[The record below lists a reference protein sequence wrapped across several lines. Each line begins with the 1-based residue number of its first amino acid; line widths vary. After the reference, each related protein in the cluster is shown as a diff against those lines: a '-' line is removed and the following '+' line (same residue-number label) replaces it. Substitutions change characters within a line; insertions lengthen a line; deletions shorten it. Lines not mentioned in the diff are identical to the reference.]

1 MYMKKTKKLVCVL
14 SVLAMAAGLFA
25 SLPMVSAETTVT
37 NYDYANAGWDLVYPE
52 QADVNKDAGTG
63 SKIQTVMRNNVTYTA
78 KGDSTAEVTVVPSNF
93 GAAHST
99 LNCFNDVMSCGFEFS
114 VGDLTGDPE
123 ALYIGF
129 RSSNLIEKSITRSLL
144 QLQRGSGFK
153 IDLKNKK
160 ISYHRLWNSQYFG
173 VSENKNWWTMAP
185 GATHYT
191 AYNLWDDSQVGDSLD
206 FDLTKKHYISFVYC
220 TGATVDGFSGAVF
233 QICIDG
239 TPVDDFLMSWTPG
252 ADGKHYL
259 DDFHPVLQGKDGEA
273 NKSIQV
279 WFGLNNQDPTA
290 AMTLT
295 QTAKVTVTRWNTASQ
310 NLRKQLEAMY
320 FDTKNTYFPGDNI
333 NATATSYTNDAHMD
347 GIGKATQQNLI
358 NNWAAA
364 LNALGTYSQTTKNTA
379 VTFSNYSIAH
389 IYNAY
394 SALSWNK
401 GQADKAANTVK
412 AKAPDVLGAQIR
424 ESDNALRF
432 VLAVE
437 QSELDYLNANY
448 DSVEFGTVLVNNSK
462 FTGATLAVTDKASG
476 FGSATAT
483 TVKNTSAFVP
493 ASFTGTSYE
502 GQKVFTCV
510 VENVNTDAKRATEIA
525 VRSYVK
531 VTKGDT
537 TKVFYSTDSASNGGY
552 VTTYNAIAAASAE
565 A

>member
-1 MYMKKTKKLVCVL
+1 MKKTKKLVCVL

-25 SLPMVSAETTVT
+25 SLPMASAETTVT

-52 QADVNKDAGTG
+52 QADVTKDSGTG
-63 SKIQTVMRNNVTYTA
+63 SKIQTVMRNNVTYTS
-78 KGDSTAEVTVVPSNF
+78 KGDTTAELTVVPSNF

-99 LNCFNDVMSCGFEFS
+99 LNCTTDTMSCGFEFT
-114 VGDLTGDPE
+114 VGDLTGNPE

-129 RSSNLIEKSITRSLL
+129 RVIKDNLMEKSIPRSLL

-160 ISYHRLWNSQYFG
+160 ISYHRLWNSQYHSI
-173 VSENKNWWTMAP
+173 SESKNWP
-185 GATHYT
+185 NHYT

-206 FDLTKKHYISFVYC
+206 FDLTKKHYISFMYC
-220 TGATVDGFSGAVF
+220 SIATVGGYSGAVF
-233 QICIDG
+233 QLCIDG
-239 TPVDDFLMSWTPG
+239 TPVDDFLLSWGT
-252 ADGKHYL
+252 DGKHYL
-259 DDFHPVLQGKDGEA
+259 DDFCPVLQGKDGAE
-273 NKSIQV
+273 NKSIDI
-279 WFGLNNQDPTA
+279 WFGLNKQEPTA

-295 QTAKVTVTRWNTASQ
+295 QTAKVTVTRWNTATQ
-310 NLRKQLEAMY
+310 NLRKQLEKMY
-320 FDTKNTYFPGDNI
+320 FDTKNTYFPDNNT

-347 GIGKATQQNLI
+347 GMGQQTRQNLI

-364 LNALGTYSQTTKNTA
+364 LNALGTCQQTTKNTA
-379 VTFSNYSIAH
+379 VTFNNYSVTR

-394 SALSWNK
+394 GALAWNK
-401 GQADKAANTVK
+401 SVADNATKTV
-412 AKAPDVLGAQIR
+412 AEKAPDVLGAQIR

-437 QSELDYLNANY
+437 QSELDYLNDNY
-448 DSVEFGTVLVNNSK
+448 DTVEFGTVLVNNSK
-462 FTGATLAVTDKASG
+462 FGDATLAVTDKTTG

-510 VENVNTDAKRATEIA
+510 VENVNTDAKKATEIA

-537 TKVFYSTDSASNGGY
+537 TKVFYSTDSASHGGY
-552 VTTYNAIAAASAE
+552 VTTYNAIAAASAK